1 MATQSEVLGKMAENG
16 IVFNPVSDIFDE
28 GDIASESLYEEAGIE
43 DFGPEMAAYLSSDE
57 LEIVSVRNS
66 ETIKFSKLDAGD
78 AVEEIISVMDRF
90 YRDLLPR

>member
-1 MATQSEVLGKMAENG
+1 MATQREVLEKMAANG

-28 GDIASESLYEEAGIE
+28 GDIASESLYEEAGVE
-43 DFGPEMAAYLSSDE
+43 DYGTEMAAYLSSDE

-66 ETIKFSKLDAGD
+66 ETIKFAKLSADD
-78 AVEEIISVMDRF
+78 AVEEISSVMDRF